1 MTWLP
6 VALVIALEM
15 LLAVATGYL
24 LLLVLASFF
33 SRGSPKPVAEPRRRF
48 AILVPAHDEERVIGR
63 LLDSLARLRYPA
75 GLFDVHVVADN
86 CSDGTA
92 AIAASRAV
100 HVHERRA
107 PSARGKGQAL
117 RWLLDRLADQPYDA
131 YVIIDADSV
140 VSPDFLRAVDA
151 RLEQGLPVVQGYHG
165 VLNADESWVAGLRAL
180 AFFLVQYT
188 RRQGLAALGASAGLA
203 GNGMAFAAE
212 LQDIHEWDAFG
223 LTEDLEFHLKLVEG
237 GVRVAFA
244 PEAVVLS
251 EMPTSLGQARSQNV
265 RWERGRLALARAHV
279 PRLLGSGLT
288 GRDWVRL
295 SAAMELL
302 VPPQSVQFVLALAAV
317 AASLALG
324 SAVAIALGL
333 GVLAGQVTYTVGGL
347 ARARIPLRLWA
358 VLAYVPI
365 FACWKAW
372 VYLRALFALRPLAW
386 VRTSRTISVAAG
398 GGTDAQGTG
407 RTRSTS

>member
-1 MTWLP
+1 MAWLP
-6 VALVIALEM
+6 VALVVALEVS
-15 LLAVATGYL
+15 LAVATGYL
-24 LLLVLASFF
+24 LLLVVASFF
-33 SRGSPKPVAEPRRRF
+33 SRGSPQATADPRRRF

-117 RWLLDRLADQPYDA
+117 RWLLDRISDQPCDA
-131 YVIIDADSV
+131 YVIIDADSI
-140 VSPDFLRAVDA
+140 VSPDFLLAVNA
-151 RLEQGLPVVQGYHG
+151 RLDQGSPVVQGHYG

-223 LTEDLEFHLKLVEG
+223 LTEDLEFHLRLVER

-279 PRLLGSGLT
+279 PRLLAAGLM
-288 GRDWVRL
+288 GRDRVRL

-302 VPPQSVQFVLALAAV
+302 VPPQSVQVVLALAAL

-324 SAVAIALGL
+324 SPVPIALAL
-333 GVLAGQVTYTVGGL
+333 AVLAGQVAYVVGGL
-347 ARARIPLRLWA
+347 ARAHVPLRLWV

-365 FACWKAW
+365 YACWKGW

-386 VRTSRTISVAAG
+386 VRTPRAVPLATG
-398 GGTDAQGTG
+398 GGAAAQRG
-407 RTRSTS
+407 RRTNSTS